1 MKITSSMLQFFVG
14 ALLVSLIH
22 CAPAQAAANKRSHLT
37 PIAPSPQTANNIRW
51 LGYGLFLLHI
61 GLKPL
66 QYAKQGDLKLSHRL
80 LKEAAPVMQKQGQ
93 N

>member
-1 MKITSSMLQFFVG
+1 MLQLSVG

-22 CAPAQAAANKRSHLT
+22 CSPTQAAANKRSHLQ
-37 PIAPSPQTANNIRW
+37 PIAPTAQTANNIRW

-66 QYAKQGDLKLSHRL
+66 QYAKQGDLKLSQRL
-80 LKEAAPVMQKQGQ
+80 LKEAAPVMQEQEQ
-93 N
+93 H

>member
-1 MKITSSMLQFFVG
+1 MLQLLVG
-14 ALLVSLIH
+14 VLLVSFIH
-22 CAPAQAAANKRSHLT
+22 CSPAPAATNKRSHLT
-37 PIAPSPQTANNIRW
+37 PIAPTSQTTNNIRW